1 MSNNE
6 EKAYLDILRDL
17 LTKGD
22 ERQTRNSITK
32 TLFSRNL
39 TFDLKNSFP
48 LLTTKKMFFR
58 GIFEELMFFIR
69 GDTDTKILEEKGV
82 KIWKD
87 NTTRSFLDNVGL
99 NHYQEGDMGP
109 MYGYQLRFFN
119 AEYNGCNY
127 NSCNSNSSSNN
138 NNNLKKGIDQLKYV
152 IDTILKDPFSRRII
166 MTTFNPAQVNEGCLF
181 PCHSLM
187 IQFYIRKENDTYYLS
202 QQNYIR
208 SNDMFLGNPYNIAS
222 FALMSYLLCHHL
234 NHLTKS
240 NNYKPDMLH
249 ITLGDYHLYKDHYEV
264 AQEQI
269 DRIPYSFPQL
279 NIKNYHEN
287 IEDYQYDDIEL
298 INYMSH
304 PVIKT
309 RMIA

>member
-6 EKAYLDILRDL
+6 EQAYLDILRDL
-17 LTKGD
+17 IEKGV

-32 TLFSRNL
+32 SLFSRNL

-58 GIFEELMFFIR
+58 GIFEELMFIIR
-69 GDTDTKILEEKGV
+69 GNTNTKILEEKNV
-82 KIWKD
+82 NIWKD
-87 NTTRSFLDNVGL
+87 NTSRIFLDNIGL

-109 MYGYQLRFFN
+109 MYGYQLRSFN
-119 AEYNGCNY
+119 AKYND
-127 NSCNSNSSSNN
+127 NSN
-138 NNNLKKGIDQLKYV
+138 KGVDQLKYV

-166 MTTFNPAQVNEGCLF
+166 MTTFNPEQVNEGCLF
-181 PCHSLM
+181 PCHSLI
-187 IQFYIRKENDTYYLS
+187 IQFYIRKENNIYYLS

-208 SNDMFLGNPYNIAS
+208 SNDIFLGNPYNIAS

-240 NNYKPDMLH
+240 SDFIYKPDMLH
-249 ITLGDYHLYKDHYEV
+249 ITLGDYHLYKDHYKV

-269 DRIPYSFPQL
+269 KRIPYSFPQL

-304 PVIKT
+304 PIIKT
-309 RMIA
+309 KMVA

>member
-1 MSNNE
+1 MSSSAAERMTNNE
-6 EKAYLDILRDL
+6 EIAYLDMLRDL
-17 LTKGD
+17 ITKGD

-32 TLFSRNL
+32 SLFSRNL

-69 GDTDTKILEEKGV
+69 GNTNTKILEEKGI

-87 NTTRSFLDNVGL
+87 NTTRTFLDNVGL

-109 MYGYQLRFFN
+109 MYGYQLRSFN
-119 AEYNGCNY
+119 ADYKGCNNDY
-127 NSCNSNSSSNN
+127 
-138 NNNLKKGIDQLKYV
+138 LDKGVDQFNYV
-152 IDTILKDPFSRRII
+152 INTILKDPFSRRII
-166 MTTFNPAQVNEGCLF
+166 MTTFNPAQVTEGVLY

-187 IQFYIRKENDTYYLS
+187 IQFYIREENGIYYLS

-208 SNDMFLGNPYNIAS
+208 SNDIFLGNPYNIAS

-234 NHLTKS
+234 NNLTKTDKYI
-240 NNYKPDMLH
+240 YKPDMLH
-249 ITLGDYHLYKDHYEV
+249 ITLGDYHLYKEHYNF

-269 DRIPYSFPQL
+269 NRSPYPFPQL
-279 NIKNYHEN
+279 KIKNYRNN
-287 IEDYQYDDIEL
+287 IEDYEYDDIEL

-304 PVIKT
+304 PAIKT
-309 RMIA
+309 IMIA

>member
-1 MSNNE
+1 MINQE
-6 EKAYLDILRDL
+6 EIAYLDILRDL
-17 LTKGD
+17 ITKGN

-32 TLFSRNL
+32 SLFSRNL

-69 GDTDTKILEEKGV
+69 GNTNTKILEEKGV

-87 NTTRSFLDNVGL
+87 NTTRTFLDNVGL

-119 AEYNGCNY
+119 ANYKDCNDNY
-127 NSCNSNSSSNN
+127 LN
-138 NNNLKKGIDQLKYV
+138 KGVDQLKYI

-187 IQFYIRKENDTYYLS
+187 IQFYIREENDIYYLS

-208 SNDMFLGNPYNIAS
+208 SNDIFLGNPYNIAS

-234 NHLTKS
+234 NYITKS
-240 NNYKPDMLH
+240 NKYKPDMLY
-249 ITLGDYHLYKDHYEV
+249 ITLGDYHLYKDHYEA

-269 DRIPYSFPQL
+269 NRIPYPFPQL
-279 NIKNYHEN
+279 NIKNYHDN
-287 IEDYQYDDIEL
+287 IEDYEYEDIEM

-304 PVIKT
+304 PAIKT
-309 RMIA
+309 IMIA

>member
-1 MSNNE
+1 MINQE
-6 EKAYLDILRDL
+6 EIAYLDILRDL
-17 LTKGD
+17 ITKGN

-32 TLFSRNL
+32 SLFSRNL

-69 GDTDTKILEEKGV
+69 GNTNTKILEEKGV

-87 NTTRSFLDNVGL
+87 NTTRTFLDNVGL

-119 AEYNGCNY
+119 ANYKDCNDNY
-127 NSCNSNSSSNN
+127 LN
-138 NNNLKKGIDQLKYV
+138 KGVDQLKYV

-187 IQFYIRKENDTYYLS
+187 IQFYIREDNDIYYLS

-208 SNDMFLGNPYNIAS
+208 SNDIFLGNPYNIAS

-234 NHLTKS
+234 NYITKS
-240 NNYKPDMLH
+240 NKYKPDMLY
-249 ITLGDYHLYKDHYEV
+249 ITLGDYHLYKDHYE
-264 AQEQI
+264 AAHEQI
-269 DRIPYSFPQL
+269 NRTPYSFPQL
-279 NIKNYHEN
+279 NIKNYHDN
-287 IEDYQYDDIEL
+287 IEDYEYEDIEM
-298 INYMSH
+298 INYMFH
-304 PVIKT
+304 PAIKT
-309 RMIA
+309 KMIA

>member
-1 MSNNE
+1 MINQE
-6 EKAYLDILRDL
+6 EIAYLDILRDL
-17 LTKGD
+17 ITKGN

-32 TLFSRNL
+32 SLFSRNL
-39 TFDLKNSFP
+39 TFDLNNGFP

-69 GDTDTKILEEKGV
+69 GNTNTKILEERGV

-87 NTTRSFLDNVGL
+87 NTTRTFLDNVGL

-119 AEYNGCNY
+119 ANYKDCNDNY
-127 NSCNSNSSSNN
+127 LN
-138 NNNLKKGIDQLKYV
+138 KGVDQLKYV

-187 IQFYIRKENDTYYLS
+187 IQFYIREENDIYYLS

-208 SNDMFLGNPYNIAS
+208 SNDIFLGNPYNIAS

-234 NHLTKS
+234 NYITKS
-240 NNYKPDMLH
+240 NKYKPDMLY
-249 ITLGDYHLYKDHYEV
+249 ITLGDYHLYKDHYEA

-269 DRIPYSFPQL
+269 NRTPYPFPQL
-279 NIKNYHEN
+279 NIKKYHDN
-287 IEDYQYDDIEL
+287 IEDYEYEDIEM

-304 PVIKT
+304 PAIKT
-309 RMIA
+309 QMIA

>member
-1 MSNNE
+1 MFNQE
-6 EKAYLDILRDL
+6 EIAYLDILRDL
-17 LTKGD
+17 ITKGN

-32 TLFSRNL
+32 SLFSRNL
-39 TFDLKNSFP
+39 TFDLKNGFP

-69 GDTDTKILEEKGV
+69 GDTNTKILEEKGV

-87 NTTRSFLDNVGL
+87 NTSRTFLDNIGL

-109 MYGYQLRFFN
+109 MYGYQLRFYN
-119 AEYNGCNY
+119 ANYKDCN
-127 NSCNSNSSSNN
+127 NK
-138 NNNLKKGIDQLKYV
+138 NLNKGVDQLKYV

-166 MTTFNPAQVNEGCLF
+166 MTTFNPVQVNEGCLF

-187 IQFYIRKENDTYYLS
+187 IQFYIREENDIYYLS

-208 SNDMFLGNPYNIAS
+208 SNDIFLGNPYNIAS

-234 NHLTKS
+234 NYITKS
-240 NNYKPDMLH
+240 NKYKPDMLH
-249 ITLGDYHLYKDHYEV
+249 ITLGDYHLYKDHYEA

-269 DRIPYSFPQL
+269 NRTPYPFPQL
-279 NIKNYHEN
+279 NIKNYHDN
-287 IEDYQYDDIEL
+287 IEDYEYEDIEM
-298 INYMSH
+298 INYMFN
-304 PVIKT
+304 PAIKT
-309 RMIA
+309 IMIA

>member
-1 MSNNE
+1 MTNIE
-6 EKAYLDILRDL
+6 EQTYLDILKDL
-17 LTKGD
+17 ITKGD

-32 TLFSRNL
+32 SLFSRNL

-69 GDTDTKILEEKGV
+69 GNTNTKILEEKGV

-87 NTTRSFLDNVGL
+87 NTTRTFLDNIGL

-109 MYGYQLRFFN
+109 MYGFQLRFFN
-119 AEYNGCNY
+119 AEYNGCNNDY
-127 NSCNSNSSSNN
+127 SN
-138 NNNLKKGIDQLKYV
+138 KGTDQFKYV
-152 IDTILKDPFSRRII
+152 IDTILQDPFSRRII

-187 IQFYIRKENDTYYLS
+187 IQFYIREENDTYYLS

-208 SNDMFLGNPYNIAS
+208 SNDIFLGNPYNVAS
-222 FALMSYLLCHHL
+222 FALMSYLLCHQL

-240 NNYKPDMLH
+240 NKYKPDMLY
-249 ITLGDYHLYKDHYEV
+249 ITLGDYHLYKDHYE
-264 AQEQI
+264 AALEQI
-269 DRIPYSFPQL
+269 NRTPYPFPQL
-279 NIKNYHEN
+279 HIKNYHEN

-298 INYMSH
+298 INYLSH
-304 PVIKT
+304 PAIKAH
-309 RMIA
+309 MIA

>member
-1 MSNNE
+1 MINQE
-6 EKAYLDILRDL
+6 EIAYLDILRDL
-17 LTKGD
+17 ITKGN

-32 TLFSRNL
+32 SLFSRNL

-69 GDTDTKILEEKGV
+69 GNTNTKILEEKGV

-87 NTTRSFLDNVGL
+87 NTTRTFLDNVGL

-119 AEYNGCNY
+119 ANYKDCNDNY
-127 NSCNSNSSSNN
+127 LN
-138 NNNLKKGIDQLKYV
+138 KGVDQLKYV

-166 MTTFNPAQVNEGCLF
+166 MTTFNPVQVNEGCLF

-187 IQFYIRKENDTYYLS
+187 IQFYIREENDIYYLS

-208 SNDMFLGNPYNIAS
+208 SNDIFLGNPYNIAS

-234 NHLTKS
+234 NYITKS
-240 NNYKPDMLH
+240 NKYKPDMLY
-249 ITLGDYHLYKDHYEV
+249 ITLGDYHLYKDHYEA

-269 DRIPYSFPQL
+269 NRTPYPFPQL
-279 NIKNYHEN
+279 NIKNYHDN
-287 IEDYQYDDIEL
+287 IEDYEYEDIEML
-298 INYMSH
+298 NYMSH
-304 PVIKT
+304 PAIKT
-309 RMIA
+309 KMIA

>member
-1 MSNNE
+1 MINQE
-6 EKAYLDILRDL
+6 EIAYLDILRDL
-17 LTKGD
+17 ITKGN

-32 TLFSRNL
+32 SLFSRNL

-69 GDTDTKILEEKGV
+69 GNTNTKILEDKGV

-87 NTTRSFLDNVGL
+87 NTTRTFLDNIGL

-119 AEYNGCNY
+119 ANYKDCNY
-127 NSCNSNSSSNN
+127 NYLN
-138 NNNLKKGIDQLKYV
+138 KGVDQLKYV

-187 IQFYIRKENDTYYLS
+187 IQFYIREEDGIYYVS

-208 SNDMFLGNPYNIAS
+208 SNDIFLGNPYNIAS

-234 NHLTKS
+234 NYITKS
-240 NNYKPDMLH
+240 NKYKPDMLY
-249 ITLGDYHLYKDHYEV
+249 ITLGDYHLYKDHYEA

-269 DRIPYSFPQL
+269 NRTPYPFPQL
-279 NIKNYHEN
+279 NIKNYHDN
-287 IEDYQYDDIEL
+287 IEDYEYEDIEML
-298 INYMSH
+298 NYMSH
-304 PVIKT
+304 PAIKT
-309 RMIA
+309 KMIA

>member
-1 MSNNE
+1 MINQE
-6 EKAYLDILRDL
+6 EIAYLDILRDL
-17 LTKGD
+17 ITKGN

-32 TLFSRNL
+32 SLFSRNL

-69 GDTDTKILEEKGV
+69 GNTNTKILEERGV

-87 NTTRSFLDNVGL
+87 NTTRTFLDNVGL

-119 AEYNGCNY
+119 ANYKDCNDNY
-127 NSCNSNSSSNN
+127 LN
-138 NNNLKKGIDQLKYV
+138 KGVDQLKYV

-187 IQFYIRKENDTYYLS
+187 IQFYIREENDIYYLS

-208 SNDMFLGNPYNIAS
+208 SNDIFLGNPYNIAS

-234 NHLTKS
+234 NYITKS
-240 NNYKPDMLH
+240 NKYKPDMLY
-249 ITLGDYHLYKDHYEV
+249 ITLGDYHLYKDHYEA

-269 DRIPYSFPQL
+269 NRTPYPFPQL
-279 NIKNYHEN
+279 NIKNYHDN
-287 IEDYQYDDIEL
+287 IEDYEYEDIEM

-304 PVIKT
+304 PAIKT
-309 RMIA
+309 KMIA

>member
-1 MSNNE
+1 MINQE
-6 EKAYLDILRDL
+6 EIAYLDILRDL
-17 LTKGD
+17 ITKGN

-32 TLFSRNL
+32 SLFSRNL

-69 GDTDTKILEEKGV
+69 GNTNTKILEEKGV

-87 NTTRSFLDNVGL
+87 NTTRTFLDNVGL

-119 AEYNGCNY
+119 ANYKDCNDNY
-127 NSCNSNSSSNN
+127 LN
-138 NNNLKKGIDQLKYV
+138 KGVDQLKYV

-187 IQFYIRKENDTYYLS
+187 IQFYIREENDIYYLS

-208 SNDMFLGNPYNIAS
+208 SNDIFLGNPYNIAS

-234 NHLTKS
+234 NYITKS
-240 NNYKPDMLH
+240 NKYKPDMLY
-249 ITLGDYHLYKDHYEV
+249 ITLGDYHLYKDHYEA

-269 DRIPYSFPQL
+269 NRTPYPFPQL
-279 NIKNYHEN
+279 NIKKYHDN
-287 IEDYQYDDIEL
+287 IEDYEYEDIEM

-304 PVIKT
+304 PAIKT
-309 RMIA
+309 QMIA

>member
-1 MSNNE
+1 MINQE
-6 EKAYLDILRDL
+6 EIAYLDILRDL
-17 LTKGD
+17 ITKGN

-32 TLFSRNL
+32 SLFSRNL
-39 TFDLKNSFP
+39 TFDLNNGFP

-69 GDTDTKILEEKGV
+69 GNTNTKILEERGV

-87 NTTRSFLDNVGL
+87 NTTRTFLDNVGL

-119 AEYNGCNY
+119 ANYKDCNDNY
-127 NSCNSNSSSNN
+127 LN
-138 NNNLKKGIDQLKYV
+138 KGVDQLKYV

-166 MTTFNPAQVNEGCLF
+166 MTTFNPAQMKEGCLF

-187 IQFYIRKENDTYYLS
+187 IQFYIREENDIYYLS

-208 SNDMFLGNPYNIAS
+208 SNDIFLGNPYNIAS

-234 NHLTKS
+234 NYITKS
-240 NNYKPDMLH
+240 NKYKPDMLY
-249 ITLGDYHLYKDHYEV
+249 ITLGDYHLYKDHYEA

-269 DRIPYSFPQL
+269 NRTPYPFPQL
-279 NIKNYHEN
+279 NIKNYHDN
-287 IEDYQYDDIEL
+287 IEDYEYEDIEML
-298 INYMSH
+298 NYMSH
-304 PVIKT
+304 PAIKT
-309 RMIA
+309 KMIA

>member
-1 MSNNE
+1 MINQE
-6 EKAYLDILRDL
+6 EIAYLDILRDL
-17 LTKGD
+17 IIKGN

-32 TLFSRNL
+32 SLFSRNL

-48 LLTTKKMFFR
+48 LLTTKKMFLR

-69 GDTDTKILEEKGV
+69 GNTNTKILEEKGI

-87 NTTRSFLDNVGL
+87 NTSRIFLDNLGL

-119 AEYNGCNY
+119 ANY
-127 NSCNSNSSSNN
+127 KDL
-138 NNNLKKGIDQLKYV
+138 NNNLNKGVDQLKYV
-152 IDTILKDPFSRRII
+152 IETILKDPFSRRII

-187 IQFYIRKENDTYYLS
+187 IQFYIREENDIYYLS

-208 SNDMFLGNPYNIAS
+208 SNDIFLGNPYNIAS

-234 NHLTKS
+234 NYITKS
-240 NNYKPDMLH
+240 NKYKPDMLY

-269 DRIPYSFPQL
+269 NRIPYSFPQL
-279 NIKNYHEN
+279 NIKNYHNN
-287 IEDYQYDDIEL
+287 IEDYQYEDIEML
-298 INYMSH
+298 NYMSH
-304 PVIKT
+304 PAIKT
-309 RMIA
+309 KMIA

>member
-1 MSNNE
+1 MINQE
-6 EKAYLDILRDL
+6 EIAYLDILRDL
-17 LTKGD
+17 ITKGN

-32 TLFSRNL
+32 SLFSRNL

-69 GDTDTKILEEKGV
+69 GNTNTKILEEKGV

-87 NTTRSFLDNVGL
+87 NTSRTFLDNVGL

-119 AEYNGCNY
+119 ANYKDCNDNY
-127 NSCNSNSSSNN
+127 LN
-138 NNNLKKGIDQLKYV
+138 KGVDQLKYV
-152 IDTILKDPFSRRII
+152 VDTILKDPFSRRII

-187 IQFYIRKENDTYYLS
+187 IQFYIREENDIYYLS

-208 SNDMFLGNPYNIAS
+208 SNDIFLGNPYNIAS

-234 NHLTKS
+234 NYITKS
-240 NNYKPDMLH
+240 NKYKPDMLY
-249 ITLGDYHLYKDHYEV
+249 ITLGDYHLYKDHYEA

-269 DRIPYSFPQL
+269 NRTPYPFPQL
-279 NIKNYHEN
+279 NIKNYHDN
-287 IEDYQYDDIEL
+287 IEDYEYEDIEM

-304 PVIKT
+304 PAIKT
-309 RMIA
+309 KMIA

>member
-1 MSNNE
+1 MINQE
-6 EKAYLDILRDL
+6 EIAYLDILRDL
-17 LTKGD
+17 ITKGNV
-22 ERQTRNSITK
+22 RQTRNSITK

-69 GDTDTKILEEKGV
+69 GNTNTKILEEKGV

-87 NTTRSFLDNVGL
+87 NTTRTFLDNVGL

-119 AEYNGCNY
+119 ANYKDCNDNY
-127 NSCNSNSSSNN
+127 LN
-138 NNNLKKGIDQLKYV
+138 KGVDQLKYV
-152 IDTILKDPFSRRII
+152 IDIILKDPFSRRII

-187 IQFYIRKENDTYYLS
+187 IQFYIREENDIYYLS

-208 SNDMFLGNPYNIAS
+208 SNDIFLGNPYNIAS

-234 NHLTKS
+234 NYITKS
-240 NNYKPDMLH
+240 NKYKPDMLY
-249 ITLGDYHLYKDHYEV
+249 ITLGDYHLYKDHYEA

-269 DRIPYSFPQL
+269 NRTPYPFPQL
-279 NIKNYHEN
+279 NIKNYHDN
-287 IEDYQYDDIEL
+287 IEDYEYEDIEM
-298 INYMSH
+298 INYISH
-304 PVIKT
+304 PAIKT
-309 RMIA
+309 KMIA

>member
-1 MSNNE
+1 MINQE
-6 EKAYLDILRDL
+6 EIAYLDILRDL
-17 LTKGD
+17 ITKGN

-32 TLFSRNL
+32 SLFSRNL

-69 GDTDTKILEEKGV
+69 GNTNTKILEEKGV

-87 NTTRSFLDNVGL
+87 NTTRTFLDNVGL

-119 AEYNGCNY
+119 ANYKDCNDNY
-127 NSCNSNSSSNN
+127 LN
-138 NNNLKKGIDQLKYV
+138 KGVDQLKYI

-187 IQFYIRKENDTYYLS
+187 IQFYIREENDIYYLS

-208 SNDMFLGNPYNIAS
+208 SNDIFLGNPYNIAS

-234 NHLTKS
+234 NYITKS
-240 NNYKPDMLH
+240 NKYKPDMLY
-249 ITLGDYHLYKDHYEV
+249 ITLGDYHLYKDHYEA

-269 DRIPYSFPQL
+269 NRTPYPFPQL
-279 NIKNYHEN
+279 NIKNYHDN
-287 IEDYQYDDIEL
+287 IEDYEYEDIEM

-304 PVIKT
+304 PAIKT
-309 RMIA
+309 QMIA

>member
-1 MSNNE
+1 MINQE
-6 EKAYLDILRDL
+6 EIAYLDILRDL
-17 LTKGD
+17 ITKGN

-32 TLFSRNL
+32 SLFSRNL

-58 GIFEELMFFIR
+58 GIFEELLFFIR
-69 GDTDTKILEEKGV
+69 CNTNTKILEEKGV

-87 NTTRSFLDNVGL
+87 NTTRTFLDNVGL

-119 AEYNGCNY
+119 ANYKDCNDNY
-127 NSCNSNSSSNN
+127 LN
-138 NNNLKKGIDQLKYV
+138 KGVDQLKYV

-166 MTTFNPAQVNEGCLF
+166 MTTFNPTQVNEGCLF

-187 IQFYIRKENDTYYLS
+187 IQFYIREENDIYYLS

-208 SNDMFLGNPYNIAS
+208 SNDIFLGNPYNVAS

-234 NHLTKS
+234 NYITKS
-240 NNYKPDMLH
+240 NKYKPDMLY
-249 ITLGDYHLYKDHYEV
+249 ITLGDYHLYKDHYEA

-269 DRIPYSFPQL
+269 NRTPYPFPQL
-279 NIKNYHEN
+279 NIKNYHDN
-287 IEDYQYDDIEL
+287 IEDYEYEDIEM

-304 PVIKT
+304 PAIKT
-309 RMIA
+309 KMIA

>member
-1 MSNNE
+1 MINQE
-6 EKAYLDILRDL
+6 EIAYLDILRDL
-17 LTKGD
+17 ITKGN

-32 TLFSRNL
+32 SLFSRNL

-69 GDTDTKILEEKGV
+69 GNTNTKILEDKGV

-87 NTTRSFLDNVGL
+87 NTTRTFLDNVGL

-119 AEYNGCNY
+119 ANYKDCNDNY
-127 NSCNSNSSSNN
+127 LN
-138 NNNLKKGIDQLKYV
+138 KGVDQLKYV

-187 IQFYIRKENDTYYLS
+187 IQFYIREENDIYYLS

-208 SNDMFLGNPYNIAS
+208 SNDIFLGNPYNIAS

-234 NHLTKS
+234 NYITKS
-240 NNYKPDMLH
+240 NKYKPDMLY
-249 ITLGDYHLYKDHYEV
+249 ITLGDYHLYKDHYEA

-269 DRIPYSFPQL
+269 NRTPYPFPQL
-279 NIKNYHEN
+279 NIKNYHDN
-287 IEDYQYDDIEL
+287 IEDYEYEDIEML
-298 INYMSH
+298 NYMSH
-304 PVIKT
+304 PAIKT
-309 RMIA
+309 QMIA

>member
-6 EKAYLDILRDL
+6 EQAYLDILRDL
-17 LTKGD
+17 IEKGE

-32 TLFSRNL
+32 SLFSRNL

-58 GIFEELMFFIR
+58 GIFEELMFIIR
-69 GDTDTKILEEKGV
+69 GNTNTKILEEKNV
-82 KIWKD
+82 NIWKD
-87 NTTRSFLDNVGL
+87 NTSRIFLDNIGL

-109 MYGYQLRFFN
+109 MYGYQLRSFN
-119 AEYNGCNY
+119 AKYND
-127 NSCNSNSSSNN
+127 NSN
-138 NNNLKKGIDQLKYV
+138 KGIDQLKYV

-166 MTTFNPAQVNEGCLF
+166 MTTFNPEQVNEGCLF
-181 PCHSLM
+181 PCHSLI
-187 IQFYIRKENDTYYLS
+187 IQFYIRKENNIYYLS

-208 SNDMFLGNPYNIAS
+208 SNDIFLGNPYNIAS

-240 NNYKPDMLH
+240 SNFIYKPDMLY
-249 ITLGDYHLYKDHYEV
+249 ITLGDYHLYKDHYQV

-269 DRIPYSFPQL
+269 KRIPYSFPQL

-304 PVIKT
+304 PIIKT
-309 RMIA
+309 KMVA

>member
-1 MSNNE
+1 MINQE
-6 EKAYLDILRDL
+6 EIAYLDILKDL
-17 LTKGD
+17 ITKGN

-32 TLFSRNL
+32 SLFSRNL

-69 GDTDTKILEEKGV
+69 GNTNTKILEEKGV

-87 NTTRSFLDNVGL
+87 NTTRTFLDNVGL

-119 AEYNGCNY
+119 ANYKDCNDNY
-127 NSCNSNSSSNN
+127 LN
-138 NNNLKKGIDQLKYV
+138 KGVDQLKYV

-187 IQFYIRKENDTYYLS
+187 IQFYIREDNDIYYLS

-208 SNDMFLGNPYNIAS
+208 SNDIFLGNPYNIAS

-234 NHLTKS
+234 NYITKS
-240 NNYKPDMLH
+240 NKYKPDMLY
-249 ITLGDYHLYKDHYEV
+249 ITLGDYHLYKDHYEA

-269 DRIPYSFPQL
+269 NRTPYPFPQL
-279 NIKNYHEN
+279 NIKNYHDN
-287 IEDYQYDDIEL
+287 IEDYEYEDIEM
-298 INYMSH
+298 INYMFH
-304 PVIKT
+304 PAIKT
-309 RMIA
+309 KMIA

>member
-1 MSNNE
+1 MINQE
-6 EKAYLDILRDL
+6 EIAYLDILRDL
-17 LTKGD
+17 ITKGN

-32 TLFSRNL
+32 SLFSRNL

-69 GDTDTKILEEKGV
+69 GNTNTKILEDKGV

-87 NTTRSFLDNVGL
+87 NTTRTFLDNVGL

-119 AEYNGCNY
+119 ANYKDCNDNY
-127 NSCNSNSSSNN
+127 LN
-138 NNNLKKGIDQLKYV
+138 KGVDQLKYV

-187 IQFYIRKENDTYYLS
+187 IQFYIREHDGIYYVS

-208 SNDMFLGNPYNIAS
+208 SNDIFLGNPYNIAS

-234 NHLTKS
+234 NYITKS
-240 NNYKPDMLH
+240 NKYKPDMLY
-249 ITLGDYHLYKDHYEV
+249 ITLGDYHLYKDHYE
-264 AQEQI
+264 AAEEQI
-269 DRIPYSFPQL
+269 NRTPYPFPQL
-279 NIKNYHEN
+279 NIKNYHDN
-287 IEDYQYDDIEL
+287 IEDYQYEDIEIL
-298 INYMSH
+298 NYMYH
-304 PVIKT
+304 PAIKT
-309 RMIA
+309 KMIA

>member
-1 MSNNE
+1 MINQE
-6 EKAYLDILRDL
+6 EIAYLDILRDL
-17 LTKGD
+17 ITKGN

-32 TLFSRNL
+32 SLFSRNL

-69 GDTDTKILEEKGV
+69 GNTNNKILEEKGV

-87 NTTRSFLDNVGL
+87 NTTRTFLDNVGL

-119 AEYNGCNY
+119 ANYKDCNDNY
-127 NSCNSNSSSNN
+127 LN
-138 NNNLKKGIDQLKYV
+138 KGVDQLKYI

-166 MTTFNPAQVNEGCLF
+166 MTTFNPVQVNEGCLF

-187 IQFYIRKENDTYYLS
+187 IQFYIREENDIYYLS

-208 SNDMFLGNPYNIAS
+208 SNDIFLGNPYNIAS

-234 NHLTKS
+234 NYITKS
-240 NNYKPDMLH
+240 NKYKPDMLY
-249 ITLGDYHLYKDHYEV
+249 ITLGDYHLYKDHYEA

-269 DRIPYSFPQL
+269 NRIPYPFPQL
-279 NIKNYHEN
+279 NIKNYHDN
-287 IEDYQYDDIEL
+287 IEDYEYEDIEM

-304 PVIKT
+304 PAIKT
-309 RMIA
+309 IMIA

>member
-1 MSNNE
+1 MINQE
-6 EKAYLDILRDL
+6 EIAYLDILRDL
-17 LTKGD
+17 ITKGN

-32 TLFSRNL
+32 SLFSRNL

-69 GDTDTKILEEKGV
+69 GNTNTKILEDKGV

-87 NTTRSFLDNVGL
+87 NTTRTFLDNVGL

-119 AEYNGCNY
+119 ANYKDCNDNY
-127 NSCNSNSSSNN
+127 LN
-138 NNNLKKGIDQLKYV
+138 KGVDQLKYV

-187 IQFYIRKENDTYYLS
+187 IQFYIREENDIYYLS

-208 SNDMFLGNPYNIAS
+208 SNDIFLGNPYNIAS

-234 NHLTKS
+234 NYITKS
-240 NNYKPDMLH
+240 NKYKPDMLY
-249 ITLGDYHLYKDHYEV
+249 ITLGDYHLYKDHYEA

-269 DRIPYSFPQL
+269 NRTPYPFPQL
-279 NIKNYHEN
+279 NIKKYHDN
-287 IEDYQYDDIEL
+287 IEDYEYEDIEM

-304 PVIKT
+304 PAIKT
-309 RMIA
+309 QMIA

>member
-1 MSNNE
+1 MINQE
-6 EKAYLDILRDL
+6 EIAYLDILKDL
-17 LTKGD
+17 ITKGN

-32 TLFSRNL
+32 SLFSRNL

-69 GDTDTKILEEKGV
+69 GNTNTKILEEKGV

-87 NTTRSFLDNVGL
+87 NTTRTFLDNVGL

-119 AEYNGCNY
+119 ANYKDCNDNY
-127 NSCNSNSSSNN
+127 LN
-138 NNNLKKGIDQLKYV
+138 KGVDQLKYV

-187 IQFYIRKENDTYYLS
+187 IQFYIREDNDIYYLS

-208 SNDMFLGNPYNIAS
+208 SNDIFLGNPYNIAS

-234 NHLTKS
+234 NYITKS
-240 NNYKPDMLH
+240 NKYKPDMLY
-249 ITLGDYHLYKDHYEV
+249 ITLGDYHLYKDHYE
-264 AQEQI
+264 AAHEQI
-269 DRIPYSFPQL
+269 NRTPYSFPQL
-279 NIKNYHEN
+279 NIKNYHDN
-287 IEDYQYDDIEL
+287 IEDYEYEDIEM
-298 INYMSH
+298 INYMFH
-304 PVIKT
+304 PAIKT
-309 RMIA
+309 KMIA

>member
-1 MSNNE
+1 MINQE
-6 EKAYLDILRDL
+6 EIAYLDILRDL
-17 LTKGD
+17 ITKGN

-32 TLFSRNL
+32 SLFSRNL
-39 TFDLKNSFP
+39 TFDLNNGFP

-69 GDTDTKILEEKGV
+69 GNTNTKILEERGV

-87 NTTRSFLDNVGL
+87 NTTRTFLDNVGL

-119 AEYNGCNY
+119 ANYKDCNDNY
-127 NSCNSNSSSNN
+127 LN
-138 NNNLKKGIDQLKYV
+138 KGVDQLKYV

-166 MTTFNPAQVNEGCLF
+166 MTTFNPAQMKEGCLF

-187 IQFYIRKENDTYYLS
+187 IQFYIREENDIYYLS

-208 SNDMFLGNPYNIAS
+208 SNDIFLGNPYNIAS

-234 NHLTKS
+234 NYITKS
-240 NNYKPDMLH
+240 NKYKPDMLY
-249 ITLGDYHLYKDHYEV
+249 ITLGDYHLYKDHYEA

-269 DRIPYSFPQL
+269 NRTPYPFPQL
-279 NIKNYHEN
+279 NIKNYHDN
-287 IEDYQYDDIEL
+287 IEDYEYEDIEM
-298 INYMSH
+298 INYMYH
-304 PVIKT
+304 PAIKT
-309 RMIA
+309 QMIA

>member
-1 MSNNE
+1 MINQE
-6 EKAYLDILRDL
+6 EIAYLDILRDL
-17 LTKGD
+17 ITKGN

-32 TLFSRNL
+32 SLFSRNL

-69 GDTDTKILEEKGV
+69 GNTNTKILEDKGV

-87 NTTRSFLDNVGL
+87 NTTRTFLDNVGL

-119 AEYNGCNY
+119 ANYKDCNDNY
-127 NSCNSNSSSNN
+127 LN
-138 NNNLKKGIDQLKYV
+138 KGVDQLKYV

-187 IQFYIRKENDTYYLS
+187 IQFYIREENDIYYLS

-208 SNDMFLGNPYNIAS
+208 SNDIFLGNPYNIAS

-234 NHLTKS
+234 NYITKS
-240 NNYKPDMLH
+240 NKYKPDMLY
-249 ITLGDYHLYKDHYEV
+249 ITLGDYHLYKDHYEA

-269 DRIPYSFPQL
+269 NRTPYPFPQL
-279 NIKNYHEN
+279 NIKNYHDN
-287 IEDYQYDDIEL
+287 IEDYEYEDIEML
-298 INYMSH
+298 NYMSH
-304 PVIKT
+304 PAIKT
-309 RMIA
+309 IMIA

>member
-1 MSNNE
+1 
-6 EKAYLDILRDL
+6 
-17 LTKGD
+17 
-22 ERQTRNSITK
+22 
-32 TLFSRNL
+32 
-39 TFDLKNSFP
+39 
-48 LLTTKKMFFR
+48 MFFR

-69 GDTDTKILEEKGV
+69 GNTNTKILEEKGV

-87 NTTRSFLDNVGL
+87 NTTRTFLDNVGL

-119 AEYNGCNY
+119 ANYKDCNDNY
-127 NSCNSNSSSNN
+127 LN
-138 NNNLKKGIDQLKYV
+138 KGVDQLKYV

-187 IQFYIRKENDTYYLS
+187 IQFYIREENDIYYLS

-208 SNDMFLGNPYNIAS
+208 SNDIFLGNPYNIAS

-234 NHLTKS
+234 NYITKS
-240 NNYKPDMLH
+240 NKYKPDMLY
-249 ITLGDYHLYKDHYEV
+249 ITLGDYHLYKNHYEA

-269 DRIPYSFPQL
+269 NRTPYPFPQL
-279 NIKNYHEN
+279 NIKNYHDN
-287 IEDYQYDDIEL
+287 IEDYEYEDIEM

-304 PVIKT
+304 PAIKT
-309 RMIA
+309 KMIA

>member
-1 MSNNE
+1 MTNLE
-6 EKAYLDILRDL
+6 EETYLDILRDL
-17 LTKGD
+17 ITKGD

-32 TLFSRNL
+32 SLFSRNL

-69 GDTDTKILEEKGV
+69 GNTNTKILEEKGV

-87 NTTRSFLDNVGL
+87 NTTRTFLDNIRL
-99 NHYQEGDMGP
+99 NHYLEGDMGP
-109 MYGYQLRFFN
+109 MYGYQLRHFN
-119 AEYNGCNY
+119 AEYNGCDH
-127 NSCNSNSSSNN
+127 NS
-138 NNNLKKGIDQLKYV
+138 KKGVDQLKYV

-187 IQFYIRKENDTYYLS
+187 IQFYIREENDIYYLS

-208 SNDMFLGNPYNIAS
+208 SNDIFLGNPYNIAS

-234 NHLTKS
+234 NYLTKS
-240 NNYKPDMLH
+240 NKYKPDMLH

-264 AQEQI
+264 ALEQI
-269 DRIPYSFPQL
+269 NRVPYPFPQL
-279 NIKNYHEN
+279 NIINFHEN

-298 INYMSH
+298 INYISH
-304 PVIKT
+304 PAIKT
-309 RMIA
+309 HMIA

>member
-1 MSNNE
+1 MINQE
-6 EKAYLDILRDL
+6 EIAYLDILRDL
-17 LTKGD
+17 ITKGN

-32 TLFSRNL
+32 SLFSRNL

-69 GDTDTKILEEKGV
+69 GNTNTKILEERGV

-87 NTTRSFLDNVGL
+87 NTTRTFLDNVGL

-119 AEYNGCNY
+119 ANYKDCNDNY
-127 NSCNSNSSSNN
+127 LN
-138 NNNLKKGIDQLKYV
+138 KGVDQLKYV

-166 MTTFNPAQVNEGCLF
+166 MTTFNPAQMKEGCLF

-187 IQFYIRKENDTYYLS
+187 IQFYIREENDIYYLS

-208 SNDMFLGNPYNIAS
+208 SNDIFLGNPYNIAS

-234 NHLTKS
+234 NYITKS
-240 NNYKPDMLH
+240 NKYKPDMLY
-249 ITLGDYHLYKDHYEV
+249 ITLGDYHLYKDHYEA

-269 DRIPYSFPQL
+269 NRTPYPFPQL
-279 NIKNYHEN
+279 NIKKYHDN
-287 IEDYQYDDIEL
+287 IEDYEYEDIEM
-298 INYMSH
+298 INYMYH
-304 PVIKT
+304 PAIKT
-309 RMIA
+309 QMIA

>member
-1 MSNNE
+1 MINQE
-6 EKAYLDILRDL
+6 EIAYLDILRDL
-17 LTKGD
+17 ITKGN

-32 TLFSRNL
+32 SLFSRNL

-69 GDTDTKILEEKGV
+69 GNTNTKILEDKGV

-87 NTTRSFLDNVGL
+87 NTTRTFLDNVGL

-119 AEYNGCNY
+119 ANYKDCNDNY
-127 NSCNSNSSSNN
+127 LN
-138 NNNLKKGIDQLKYV
+138 KGVDQLKYV

-166 MTTFNPAQVNEGCLF
+166 MTTFNPAQMKEGCLF

-187 IQFYIRKENDTYYLS
+187 IQFYIREENDIYYLS

-208 SNDMFLGNPYNIAS
+208 SNDIFLGNPYNIAS

-234 NHLTKS
+234 NYITKS
-240 NNYKPDMLH
+240 NKYKPDMLY
-249 ITLGDYHLYKDHYEV
+249 ITLGDYHLYKDHYEA

-269 DRIPYSFPQL
+269 NRTPYPFPQL
-279 NIKNYHEN
+279 NIKNYHDN
-287 IEDYQYDDIEL
+287 IEDYEYEDIEML
-298 INYMSH
+298 NYMSH
-304 PVIKT
+304 PAIKT
-309 RMIA
+309 KMIA

>member
-1 MSNNE
+1 MINQE
-6 EKAYLDILRDL
+6 EIAYLDILRDL
-17 LTKGD
+17 ITKGN

-32 TLFSRNL
+32 SLFSRNL

-69 GDTDTKILEEKGV
+69 GNTNTKILEEKGV

-87 NTTRSFLDNVGL
+87 NTTRTFLDNVGL

-119 AEYNGCNY
+119 ANYKDCNDNY
-127 NSCNSNSSSNN
+127 LN
-138 NNNLKKGIDQLKYV
+138 KGVDQLKYV

-187 IQFYIRKENDTYYLS
+187 IQFYIREENDIYYLS

-208 SNDMFLGNPYNIAS
+208 SNDIFLGNPYNIAS

-234 NHLTKS
+234 NYITKS
-240 NNYKPDMLH
+240 NKYKPDMLY
-249 ITLGDYHLYKDHYEV
+249 ITLGDYHLYKNHYEA

-269 DRIPYSFPQL
+269 NRTPYPFPQL
-279 NIKNYHEN
+279 NIKNYHDN
-287 IEDYQYDDIEL
+287 IEDYEYEDIEM

-304 PVIKT
+304 PAIKT
-309 RMIA
+309 KMIA

>member
-1 MSNNE
+1 MINQE
-6 EKAYLDILRDL
+6 EIAYLDILRDL
-17 LTKGD
+17 ITKGN

-32 TLFSRNL
+32 SLFSRNL
-39 TFDLKNSFP
+39 TFDLNNGFP

-69 GDTDTKILEEKGV
+69 GNTNTKILEEKGV

-87 NTTRSFLDNVGL
+87 NTTRTFLDNVGL

-119 AEYNGCNY
+119 ANYKDCNDNY
-127 NSCNSNSSSNN
+127 LN
-138 NNNLKKGIDQLKYV
+138 KGVDQLKYV

-166 MTTFNPAQVNEGCLF
+166 MTTFNPAQMKEGCLF

-187 IQFYIRKENDTYYLS
+187 IQFYIREENDIYYLS

-208 SNDMFLGNPYNIAS
+208 SNDIFLGNPYNIAS

-234 NHLTKS
+234 NYITKS
-240 NNYKPDMLH
+240 NKYKPDMLY
-249 ITLGDYHLYKDHYEV
+249 ITLGDYHLYKDHYEA

-269 DRIPYSFPQL
+269 NRTPYPFPQL
-279 NIKNYHEN
+279 NIKNYHDN
-287 IEDYQYDDIEL
+287 IEDYEYEDIEM
-298 INYMSH
+298 INYMYH
-304 PVIKT
+304 PAIKT
-309 RMIA
+309 QMIA

>member
-1 MSNNE
+1 MINQE
-6 EKAYLDILRDL
+6 EIAYLDILRDL
-17 LTKGD
+17 ITKGN

-32 TLFSRNL
+32 SLFSRNL
-39 TFDLKNSFP
+39 TFDLNNGFP

-69 GDTDTKILEEKGV
+69 GNTNTKILEDKGV

-87 NTTRSFLDNVGL
+87 NTTRTFLDNVGL

-119 AEYNGCNY
+119 ANYKDCNDNY
-127 NSCNSNSSSNN
+127 LN
-138 NNNLKKGIDQLKYV
+138 KGVDQLKYV

-187 IQFYIRKENDTYYLS
+187 IQFYIREENDIYYLS

-208 SNDMFLGNPYNIAS
+208 SNDIFLGNPYNIAS

-234 NHLTKS
+234 NYITKS
-240 NNYKPDMLH
+240 NKYKPDMLY
-249 ITLGDYHLYKDHYEV
+249 ITLGDYHLYKDHYEA

-269 DRIPYSFPQL
+269 NRTPYPFPQL
-279 NIKNYHEN
+279 NIKKYHDN
-287 IEDYQYDDIEL
+287 IEDYEYEDIEM

-304 PVIKT
+304 PAIKT
-309 RMIA
+309 QMIA

>member
-1 MSNNE
+1 MINQE
-6 EKAYLDILRDL
+6 EIAYLDILKDL
-17 LTKGD
+17 ITKGN

-32 TLFSRNL
+32 SLFSRNL

-69 GDTDTKILEEKGV
+69 GNTNTKILEDKGV

-87 NTTRSFLDNVGL
+87 NTTRTFLDNVGL

-119 AEYNGCNY
+119 ANYKDCNDNY
-127 NSCNSNSSSNN
+127 LN
-138 NNNLKKGIDQLKYV
+138 KGVDQLKYV

-187 IQFYIRKENDTYYLS
+187 IQFYIREENDIYYLS

-208 SNDMFLGNPYNIAS
+208 SNDIFLGNPYNIAS

-234 NHLTKS
+234 NYITKS
-240 NNYKPDMLH
+240 NKYKPDMLY
-249 ITLGDYHLYKDHYEV
+249 ITLGDYHLYKDHYEA

-269 DRIPYSFPQL
+269 NRTPYPFPQL
-279 NIKNYHEN
+279 NIKKYHDN
-287 IEDYQYDDIEL
+287 IEDYEYEDIEM

-304 PVIKT
+304 PAIKT
-309 RMIA
+309 QMIA

>member
-1 MSNNE
+1 MINQE
-6 EKAYLDILRDL
+6 EIAYLDILRDL
-17 LTKGD
+17 ITKGNV
-22 ERQTRNSITK
+22 RQTRNSITK
-32 TLFSRNL
+32 SLFSRNL
-39 TFDLKNSFP
+39 TFDLKNGFP

-69 GDTDTKILEEKGV
+69 GNTNTKILEEKGV

-87 NTTRSFLDNVGL
+87 NTTRTFLDNVGL

-119 AEYNGCNY
+119 ANYKDCNDNY
-127 NSCNSNSSSNN
+127 LN
-138 NNNLKKGIDQLKYV
+138 KGVDQLKYV

-187 IQFYIRKENDTYYLS
+187 IQFYIREDNDIYYLS

-208 SNDMFLGNPYNIAS
+208 SNDIFLGNPYNIAS

-234 NHLTKS
+234 NYITKS
-240 NNYKPDMLH
+240 NKYKPDMLY
-249 ITLGDYHLYKDHYEV
+249 ITLGDYHLYKDHYEA

-269 DRIPYSFPQL
+269 NRTPYPFPQL
-279 NIKNYHEN
+279 NIKNYHDN
-287 IEDYQYDDIEL
+287 LEDYKYEDIEM
-298 INYMSH
+298 INYMFH
-304 PVIKT
+304 PAIKT
-309 RMIA
+309 KMIA